1 MPSLAHALVL
11 LLCCTLA
18 GCISPWAV
26 MEGGFPDFTKAMLP
40 PGTERIE
47 VPVGDGAMLR
57 GVFVP
62 GEPGAP
68 VVLHVLEAKGSVTLG
83 CAPEVAELGHCG
95 FPVLWD
101 LQELGYA
108 SVMLD
113 YRGVGAS
120 SGERHID
127 HLLDDTRAMWNEALR
142 RAGGD
147 ASLVVLRTVSLGAVG
162 SGPLVTEGAHPAAWI
177 LFAPV
182 DGTTVASNVLY
193 ANLWSPIAWLADCL
207 ATNVSDSPLLPAL
220 AAGDFPLLCYLP
232 TEPGDTFLTAEEH
245 AQICAVVEGRKGKCV
260 KLNPE
265 HISCAGGGHWLRPE
279 ERRLLGDL
287 FGTIA
292 PVEARVA
299 AALATGSPSDVCDPR
314 IVARLRLLCSAVNAP
329 PALLL
334 AGARSNVPP
343 GAMLPWV
350 SWLGR
355 RAFVEGTTRTLD
367 QWQETLQLD
376 DVAGPLRA
384 DLIARLAPWLLA
396 RDQQQGPL
404 DESALIEPL
413 LSGDDEG
420 LFERFYPAH
429 RTEDFR
435 LGSLMMYALTAAGGM
450 EGANARHWPRRA
462 TRTLTKA
469 RGRIGGEPVP
479 PDARRAATCPWLES
493 SLEDSGKFAA
503 IPPALTGLELD
514 LLWNVFTTSL
524 PEDAIALRAAAVDH
538 AVALRAAL
546 AEHPHYCDVPTL
558 VVASFAAS
566 AGGGFTAWPTSWVA
580 RHAAYLATV
589 PWDAQVILA
598 QNWQS
603 LPKRR
608 FTELSIAIAE
618 WNLLEHRDN
627 DRCEPPQERLADYA
641 ALCLPAR
648 TTSDPWEIE
657 VWRHGHWCPRLVH

>member
-1 MPSLAHALVL
+1 MPSLALLIAL
-11 LLCCTLA
+11 LLCCALT

-120 SGERHID
+120 SGDRHVD
-127 HLLDDTRAMWNEALR
+127 HLLDDTRAMWNEAVR
-142 RAGGD
+142 RVGGD

-162 SGPLVTEGAHPAAWI
+162 SGPLVTAGLHPAAWI

-182 DGTTVASNVLY
+182 DGATVASNVLY

-232 TEPGDTFLTAEEH
+232 REPGDAFLTAEEH
-245 AQICAVVEGRKGKCV
+245 AQICAAVEARKGQCV

-292 PVEARVA
+292 PVDARVA
-299 AALATGSPSDVCDPR
+299 AALATGGPSDADDPR
-314 IVARLRLLCSAVNAP
+314 TMARLRLLGSAVNAP

-334 AGARSNVPP
+334 AGARSTVPP
-343 GAMLPWV
+343 SAMLPWV

-355 RAFVEGTTRTLD
+355 RAFVEGTTRTLA

-376 DVAGPLRA
+376 DVSGPLRA

-396 RDQQQGPL
+396 HDQQQGPL
-404 DESALIEPL
+404 DESALIEPML
-413 LSGDDEG
+413 AGDSEG
-420 LFERFYPAH
+420 VFERYYPTH

-435 LGSLMMYALTAAGGM
+435 LGGLMMHALTAAGGM

-469 RGRIGGEPVP
+469 RGKIGGEPAP
-479 PDARRAATCPWLES
+479 PDARWAGSSPWLRS
-493 SLEDSGKFAA
+493 SLEDIGNFAA
-503 IPPALTGLELD
+503 MPPALAGLQRE
-514 LLWNVFTTSL
+514 LLWDVFTTSL
-524 PEDAIALRAAAVDH
+524 PEDAFALRAAAVDH

-546 AEHPHYCDVPTL
+546 AENPHYCDVPAL
-558 VVASFAAS
+558 IVASFATS
-566 AGGGFTAWPTSWVA
+566 ADGTFPAWPLSWIA
-580 RHAAYLATV
+580 RHAAYLTTV
-589 PWDAQVILA
+589 PWHAQLILA

-603 LPKRR
+603 LSKKRAP
-608 FTELSIAIAE
+608 ELHVVFAE
-618 WNLLEHRDN
+618 WRLLTHPDN
-627 DRCEPPQERLADYA
+627 DLCKPPQERLADYA

-648 TTSDPWEIE
+648 TMPDPWEIE